1 MKKNS
6 FNIAVVGIGYVGL
19 SNAILL
25 AQNNNVTAIDTSQSK
40 VDMLNKKIV
49 PFHDSMMEK
58 FLAKEK
64 LNLVATS
71 DKYNAYKNSDFI
83 IVATPTDYNP
93 ETNAFDTSSVENVIK
108 DIIDLNNTDAA
119 IIIKSTVPVGFTK
132 KIRVKYNYK
141 NIIFAPE
148 FLQEGKALHDNLF
161 PSRIIIGEKNNLAKA
176 FATLMKEGAKKN
188 NIDTLYMSSSEAEAV
203 KLFSNTYLAM
213 RVSFFNEL
221 DSYSLVN
228 KLDTKNIID
237 GVCLDPRIG
246 KVYNNP
252 SFGFGGYCLPK
263 DTKQLVS
270 SFHKNNIPQKLIEAI
285 ISSNKIRKDFI
296 ADEILK
302 MNPKNVGLFKL
313 TMKEGSDNFRSSAI
327 KGILKRLKSKGMK
340 IIIYEPE
347 LKEQSFHDCE
357 VIENFVEFESIS
369 DLILAN
375 RLSDELQNIDTPV
388 FSRDL
393 YRES

>member
-25 AQNNNVTAIDTSQSK
+25 AQNNNVTAIDKSKSK

-49 PFHDSMMEK
+49 PFYDPMMEQ
-58 FLAKEK
+58 FLANEK

-71 DKYNAYKNSDFI
+71 DKYDAYKNSDFI
-83 IVATPTDYNP
+83 IIATPTDFNP

-108 DIIDLNNTDAA
+108 DIIELNNNNSV

-132 KIRVKYNYK
+132 KIRVKYSYK
-141 NIIFAPE
+141 NIIFSPE
-148 FLQEGKALHDNLF
+148 FLREGKALHDNLF

-176 FATLMKEGAKKN
+176 FAMLMKEGAKKN

-285 ISSNKIRKDFI
+285 VSSNKIRKDFI

-302 MNPKNVGLFKL
+302 MNPKNVGLFRL
-313 TMKEGSDNFRSSAI
+313 TMKEGSDNFRSSSI
-327 KGILKRLKSKGMK
+327 KGILKRLKAKGVNA
-340 IIIYEPE
+340 IIYEPE
-347 LKEQSFHDCE
+347 LKEESYYDCE
-357 VIENFVEFESIS
+357 VTKNFIKFESS
-369 DLILAN
+369 CDLIIAN
-375 RLSDELQNIDTPV
+375 RLADELIGIKTPI
-388 FSRDL
+388 FTRDV
-393 YRES
+393 YKIS

>member
-58 FLAKEK
+58 FIVNEK

-71 DKYNAYKNSDFI
+71 DKYNAYKNSNFI

-108 DIIDLNNTDAA
+108 DIIDLNNTDAV
-119 IIIKSTVPVGFTK
+119 IIIKSTVPVGFTE

-141 NIIFAPE
+141 NIIFSPE

-176 FATLMKEGAKKN
+176 FAMLMKEGAKKN

-285 ISSNKIRKDFI
+285 VSSNKIRKDFI

-302 MNPKNVGLFKL
+302 MNPKNVGLFRL
-313 TMKEGSDNFRSSAI
+313 TMKEGSDNFRSSSI
-327 KGILKRLKSKGMK
+327 KGILKRLKAKGVNT
-340 IIIYEPE
+340 IIYEPG
-347 LKEQSFHDCE
+347 LKEESYYDCE
-357 VIENFVEFESIS
+357 VTKNFIKFESSS
-369 DLILAN
+369 DLIIAN
-375 RLSDELQNIDTPV
+375 RLADELIGIKTPIFTRDVYKV
-388 FSRDL
+388 F
-393 YRES
+393 

>member
-58 FLAKEK
+58 FIVNEK

-71 DKYNAYKNSDFI
+71 DKYNAYKNSNFI

-108 DIIDLNNTDAA
+108 DIIDLNNTDAV
-119 IIIKSTVPVGFTK
+119 IIIKSTVPVGFTE

-141 NIIFAPE
+141 NIIFSPE

-176 FATLMKEGAKKN
+176 FAMLMKEGAKKN

-285 ISSNKIRKDFI
+285 VSSNKIRKDFI

-302 MNPKNVGLFKL
+302 MNPKNVGLFRL
-313 TMKEGSDNFRSSAI
+313 TMKEGSDNFRSSSI
-327 KGILKRLKSKGMK
+327 KGILKRLRAKGVNT
-340 IIIYEPE
+340 IIYEPG
-347 LKEQSFHDCE
+347 LKEESYYDCE
-357 VIENFVEFESIS
+357 VTKNFIKFESSS
-369 DLILAN
+369 DLIIAN
-375 RLSDELQNIDTPV
+375 RLADELIGIKTPIFTRDVYKV
-388 FSRDL
+388 F
-393 YRES
+393 